1 MPSVHRR
8 AAAAA
13 AFGLALVL
21 ALAACAALL
30 GPRTIDVPEAR
41 LQQLVA
47 RQFPL
52 KSRALE
58 LLDINV
64 AAPRL
69 ALRPDENRI
78 ATEFDLT
85 IGELLLKTPYR
96 GTIAMSYGLRYEP
109 LDRTI
114 RLADLRIERAELG
127 EAASAGNNNG
137 SNANLPGGARR
148 QLDRIGA
155 TVAEKVLGDPVV
167 YTLTE
172 KDLEAVQ
179 GRGYRPGDIR
189 VTPHGLTITLV
200 PEAAR

>member
-1 MPSVHRR
+1 M
-8 AAAAA
+8 
-13 AFGLALVL
+13 FGLAL

-30 GPRTIDVPEAR
+30 GPRTIEIPEAR
-41 LQQLVA
+41 LQQLVT

-58 LLDINV
+58 LLDINIAV
-64 AAPRL
+64 PRL

-78 ATEFDLT
+78 ATDFDLT
-85 IGELLLKTPYR
+85 IGETLLKTPYR
-96 GTIAMSYGLRYEP
+96 GTIALSYGLRYEP
-109 LDRTI
+109 GDRTV

-127 EAASAGNNNG
+127 EVG
-137 SNANLPGGARR
+137 SVNMPGGTRR

-155 TVAEKVLGDPVV
+155 TIAEKVLGDPVV
-167 YTLTE
+167 YTLTP

-179 GRGYRPGDIR
+179 GRGYQPGEIR
-189 VTPHGLTITLV
+189 VTGTGLTITLV